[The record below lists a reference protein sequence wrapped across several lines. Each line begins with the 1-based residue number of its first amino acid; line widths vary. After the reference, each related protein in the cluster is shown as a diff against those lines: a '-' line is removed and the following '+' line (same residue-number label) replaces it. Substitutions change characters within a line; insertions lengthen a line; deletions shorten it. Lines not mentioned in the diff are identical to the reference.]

1 MKIYYERERS
11 LYERANMISS
21 AEERKSTENEIN
33 FLKLGVDVETV
44 AKGMGLSIEQIIK
57 LNNNLG

>member
-1 MKIYYERERS
+1 
-11 LYERANMISS
+11 MISS